1 MRPSIVPTILPRMAP
16 IALLAAVTLAGCAT
30 ADGAQQASASAPAAR
45 AAPAHAARSAGQDA
59 QAAASHDE
67 WWQEGGVTR
76 TKINAMC
83 WMKYEKGRNDLPLD
97 TRADLV
103 NRCVGEAL
111 KRYHME

>member
-1 MRPSIVPTILPRMAP
+1 MRPTMMPTILPRNA
-16 IALLAAVTLAGCAT
+16 LAAAIAALMLAGCAT
-30 ADGAQQASASAPAAR
+30 ADSAHRASAAQ
-45 AAPAHAARSAGQDA
+45 AAPAQPSRGTAESAK
-59 QAAASHDE
+59 AAAGSDNSL
-67 WWQEGGVTR
+67 QQGGITR
-76 TKINAMC
+76 AKINAMC